1 MDKGIN
7 YNKVPKVDEK
17 YRHLNLLDKRIWTV
31 RHITGQTPGFPVSVN
46 DMRITLN
53 RKGRSVP
60 GGAEYLDL
68 PLVVLL
74 EDFKQVTD

>member
-31 RHITGQTPGFPVSVN
+31 RHIQTPGFPVSVN

-74 EDFKQVTD
+74 EDFEQVTD